1 MLPPFFTA
9 SSFTHE
15 HRLREATGERGERN
29 ERCCFNDGAVISTLP
44 SQSRRKKKKRK
55 ENDHGVLLSNTP
67 FFPSN
72 FCLKS
77 GSFPFSV
84 FSWQRVTGRGRRDL
98 RNLAAKKQKECVDPH
113 SSSINVASPYQQFR
127 QFWRNVTTKQRKGRG
142 QGLGQK
148 GAKKGKKELVNTQT
162 R

>member
-1 MLPPFFTA
+1 MLRFLFVFFSMAKGMRSSYCHLFSPPRV
-9 SSFTHE
+9 FTHE

-113 SSSINVASPYQQFR
+113 SSSI
-127 QFWRNVTTKQRKGRG
+127 GRC
-142 QGLGQK
+142 LSLS
-148 GAKKGKKELVNTQT
+148 AI
-162 R
+162 